1 MIVIGGYYQ
10 DGKSDAGCQDVIG
23 RYFEEFEPGQ
33 TFRHWP
39 GRTISEADDT
49 WFSLLTMN
57 QNPLHI
63 DAHYASGTQH
73 GQRLVVGTL
82 VFSIAVGLSVADISG
97 RAIANLEYEEI
108 KHTAPVFHGDTIYAE
123 TRVLEKT
130 ESRSKPDR
138 GIVRVETRAFNQ
150 RDETVLTFR
159 RRVLIPKRPP
169 EEA

>member
-1 MIVIGGYYQ
+1 MPF
-10 DGKSDAGCQDVIG
+10 G

-33 TFRHWP
+33 VFPHWP

-63 DAHYASGTQH
+63 DAHYASRTQH
-73 GQRLVVGTL
+73 GQRLVVGPL
-82 VFSIAVGLSVADISG
+82 IFSIAVGMSVADVSG

-123 TRVLEKT
+123 TTVLDKV

-138 GIVRVETRAFNQ
+138 GVVHVATRAFNQ
-150 RDETVLTFR
+150 RGETVLTFR
-159 RRVLIPKRPP
+159 RRVLIPKRPV

>member
-1 MIVIGGYYQ
+1 M
-10 DGKSDAGCQDVIG
+10 ANFG
-23 RYFEEFEPGQ
+23 RYYEEFRIGQ
-33 TFRHWP
+33 VFRHWP

-63 DAHYASGTQH
+63 DAHYASQTQH

-82 VFSIAVGLSVADISG
+82 VFSIVVGQSVADISG

-108 KHTAPVFHGDTIYAE
+108 KHVAPVFHGDTIYAE
-123 TRVLEKT
+123 STVLDLR

-138 GIVRVETRAFNQ
+138 GIVTVETRGFNQ
-150 RDETVLTFR
+150 RGETVLTLR
-159 RRVLIPKRPP
+159 RRVLIPK
-169 EEA
+169 EKQEAQ